1 MRKGRVAFTLRLL
14 SESEGSNSKSN
25 YYVSGDQTILDELKE
40 KQSTRLRHFRR
51 QLDPSRCSKR
61 YLSSCDFCKYWWL
74 KYMKIS
80 LTNQRCSWEF
90 GHWCFWVLQATS
102 FGSSDDLCNSLAC
115 VAQQLSST
123 YVNPGGI
130 SSLVACRLITINKQ
144 PGIRPIGI
152 GEVVR
157 RIISKAILLVVNDD
171 VKEAAGSIQL
181 CAGQQSGCEAGVQI
195 MRKCLNDQENDAIL
209 LVDASNAFNTLNRK
223 AALINIHSICPSI
236 AVILTNVYRGH
247 VELL

>member
-1 MRKGRVAFTLRLL
+1 M
-14 SESEGSNSKSN
+14 
-25 YYVSGDQTILDELKE
+25 
-40 KQSTRLRHFRR
+40 
-51 QLDPSRCSKR
+51 
-61 YLSSCDFCKYWWL
+61 
-74 KYMKIS
+74 
-80 LTNQRCSWEF
+80 
-90 GHWCFWVLQATS
+90 LQATS